1 MSTVIEEIETIT
13 QKIIER
19 SKPTRETYLSRLEEA
34 ALNGVK
40 RASLDCGNIAHACA
54 ASSVDEKDKL
64 SKNVSANIGIIT
76 SYNDMLSAHKPFEN
90 FPAIIKQEALAH
102 GATAQVSSGVPAMC
116 DGVTQGQDGMELS
129 LFSRDVIAMSAA
141 VGLSHNMYD
150 AAVYLGVCDKI
161 IPGLTIA
168 ALTFGHIP
176 AVFIPA
182 GPMTSG
188 ISNEEKVLVRQEYAK
203 GNIGRDELLQS
214 EMKSY
219 HGPGTCTFYGTANSN
234 QMLMELMG
242 LHIPGS
248 SFINPG
254 TPLRDALTRAATS
267 CALANTQSGN
277 SYKPV
282 GKMIDEKSVVNGII
296 GLHATGGSTNHTI
309 HLIAMALA
317 AGIKITWQDLSEL
330 SDTIPLLTRIY
341 PNGPSDVNHFHAAGG
356 MGVLVRELLDNGLLH
371 EDVNTVWG
379 DDPKFGKGMR
389 AYATEAVLGE
399 DGEVVLREALE
410 KSGDSKIIGTVSK
423 PFRANGGVKV
433 LTGNLGQAVIKVSA
447 VKEKCHIVEAP
458 AKVFNT
464 QKDFLDAFKTGTLEE
479 DFIAVIRFQGP
490 QANGMPELHKL
501 TPPLGVLQDK
511 GFTVGLVTD
520 GRLSGASGKVPAA
533 IHTTPEAASGGRI
546 AYIEDGDMLR
556 IDAVKGKLELHVK
569 EDILEK
575 RKPASHDLSKSEYG
589 TGRELFQNFR
599 KLVSPADQGASI
611 L

>member
-1 MSTVIEEIETIT
+1 
-13 QKIIER
+13 
-19 SKPTRETYLSRLEEA
+19 
-34 ALNGVK
+34 
-40 RASLDCGNIAHACA
+40 
-54 ASSVDEKDKL
+54 
-64 SKNVSANIGIIT
+64 
-76 SYNDMLSAHKPFEN
+76 
-90 FPAIIKQEALAH
+90 
-102 GATAQVSSGVPAMC
+102 
-116 DGVTQGQDGMELS
+116 
-129 LFSRDVIAMSAA
+129 
-141 VGLSHNMYD
+141 
-150 AAVYLGVCDKI
+150 
-161 IPGLTIA
+161 
-168 ALTFGHIP
+168 
-176 AVFIPA
+176 
-182 GPMTSG
+182 
-188 ISNEEKVLVRQEYAK
+188 
-203 GNIGRDELLQS
+203 
-214 EMKSY
+214 
-219 HGPGTCTFYGTANSN
+219 
-234 QMLMELMG
+234 MELMG

-267 CALANTQSGN
+267 CALANTKSGN

-282 GKMIDEKSVVNGII
+282 GRMIDEKSVVNGII

-423 PFRANGGVKV
+423 PFRPNGGVKV

-447 VKEKCHIVEAP
+447 VKEKCH
-458 AKVFNT
+458 
-464 QKDFLDAFKTGTLEE
+464 
-479 DFIAVIRFQGP
+479 
-490 QANGMPELHKL
+490 
-501 TPPLGVLQDK
+501 PLGVLQDK

-556 IDAVKGKLELHVK
+556 IDAVKGTLELHVK

>member
-1 MSTVIEEIETIT
+1 
-13 QKIIER
+13 
-19 SKPTRETYLSRLEEA
+19 
-34 ALNGVK
+34 
-40 RASLDCGNIAHACA
+40 
-54 ASSVDEKDKL
+54 
-64 SKNVSANIGIIT
+64 
-76 SYNDMLSAHKPFEN
+76 
-90 FPAIIKQEALAH
+90 
-102 GATAQVSSGVPAMC
+102 
-116 DGVTQGQDGMELS
+116 MELS

-219 HGPGTCTFYGTANSN
+219 HGPG
-234 QMLMELMG
+234 
-242 LHIPGS
+242 
-248 SFINPG
+248 
-254 TPLRDALTRAATS
+254 
-267 CALANTQSGN
+267 N

-282 GKMIDEKSVVNGII
+282 GRMIDEKSVVNGII

-423 PFRANGGVKV
+423 PFRPNGGVKV

-479 DFIAVIRFQGP
+479 DFIAV
-490 QANGMPELHKL
+490 
-501 TPPLGVLQDK
+501 
-511 GFTVGLVTD
+511 
-520 GRLSGASGKVPAA
+520 
-533 IHTTPEAASGGRI
+533 
-546 AYIEDGDMLR
+546 Y
-556 IDAVKGKLELHVK
+556 
-569 EDILEK
+569 
-575 RKPASHDLSKSEYG
+575 SHNTRSC
-589 TGRELFQNFR
+589 
-599 KLVSPADQGASI
+599 
-611 L
+611 

>member
-1 MSTVIEEIETIT
+1 
-13 QKIIER
+13 
-19 SKPTRETYLSRLEEA
+19 
-34 ALNGVK
+34 
-40 RASLDCGNIAHACA
+40 
-54 ASSVDEKDKL
+54 
-64 SKNVSANIGIIT
+64 
-76 SYNDMLSAHKPFEN
+76 MLSAHKPFEN

-267 CALANTQSGN
+267 CALANTKSGN

-282 GKMIDEKSVVNGII
+282 GRMIDEKSVVNGII

-423 PFRANGGVKV
+423 PFRPNGGVKV

-479 DFIAVIRFQGP
+479 DFIAVVRFQGP

-556 IDAVKGKLELHVK
+556 IDAVKGTLELHVK